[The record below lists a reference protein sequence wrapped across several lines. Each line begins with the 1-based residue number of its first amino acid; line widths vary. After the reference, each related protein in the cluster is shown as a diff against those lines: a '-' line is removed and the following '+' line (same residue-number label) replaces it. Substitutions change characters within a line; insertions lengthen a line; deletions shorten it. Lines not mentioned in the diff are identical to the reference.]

1 MAIDLLKT
9 FFNERSGK
17 TEFIRPFEF
26 KNKTVE
32 KDFLNLMDEAIEFSG
47 ASGKMPERLKVNNI
61 AKKYGIGLS
70 TLESF
75 LSQLR
80 AQGVV
85 AERGASIPIEV
96 VRLFYPEILDKKGNV
111 SKEKWLDIPYAERR
125 LITGKAI
132 VDNVNKALQ
141 KGGLLDVRKTQA
153 NEIKNFLDKFIEFEK
168 KGLGSR
174 LFLGNSPFRWVKTD
188 IAGGS
193 NAVEELYREIAKAR
207 TFKRNLKDSSSFQ
220 FIKEFNDPKY
230 KKAIQTIL
238 NKYLEPTLSSKATSG
253 DYRVKNKPALRAK
266 LINDIFKKDLKDI
279 LKSKEFSKVKDIE
292 EALALVRKKFSDP
305 LIYPNLSSG
314 KGSELFN
321 VSFDPIKYGQS
332 TTGFLKKDKPYNIIS
347 NAFLKTPSGKLAIKE
362 LGEYADNQRAIGRIN
377 VFDPNAR
384 ALIDEKYANY
394 RNAITNPRLSVFF
407 KPLREMGIISEKTSD
422 ELRRTGEAPKRFQT
436 GNVFDRITD
445 FNSISKVVPSSS
457 AAFFSNEVAK
467 AKQEIYQ
474 KKYQAAV
481 AKIADLPKKF
491 QKNPRAYQN
500 AVVNLNKVLSA
511 QLGGLELAGEHRLGI
526 SLLDKKFNP
535 NYVARIVLGS
545 NAFNNMKNQ
554 FIESQVAST
563 FNNPRISPQ
572 ARADVYNNA
581 ANRFVK
587 EFELPTSISRTLP
600 KFDVK
605 KGRLIETQLERNV
618 GRLGIDGLGNLKAT
632 VKNALIEQALV
643 DRKFPG
649 VREGKAADFILQSK
663 RAGIKNA
670 PLVSKILN
678 TIDKEGPGSAKIDK
692 LVNNL
697 VEGEFEKTVNAESMK
712 QFGRRFCKDGCLAV
726 TVDQD
731 PVIARKGLQQTIGK
745 FATGL
750 KTFATSPGVKRF
762 TLAGAAGA
770 GVQAIVKEFRNDDPT
785 SYLSNEDQQKNML
798 VSMAMDPIAP
808 DFERPDILD
817 FQLPAVGAS
826 IAGATAIS
834 APSTIKA
841 SRSRGLGVEQ
851 KGMIRTAGRV
861 LGRGLG
867 VAASPG
873 LLAPLA
879 AMDITSQI
887 AEGDS
892 AADIATDPLNYLYPA
907 FADQTPKLTR
917 GLPSAVR
924 GIASLGMS
932 PGALRVLSRAGILGF
947 GASLGLQGMK
957 LLQDD

>member
-1 MAIDLLKT
+1 
-9 FFNERSGK
+9 
-17 TEFIRPFEF
+17 
-26 KNKTVE
+26 
-32 KDFLNLMDEAIEFSG
+32 
-47 ASGKMPERLKVNNI
+47 
-61 AKKYGIGLS
+61 
-70 TLESF
+70 
-75 LSQLR
+75 
-80 AQGVV
+80 
-85 AERGASIPIEV
+85 
-96 VRLFYPEILDKKGNV
+96 
-111 SKEKWLDIPYAERR
+111 
-125 LITGKAI
+125 
-132 VDNVNKALQ
+132 
-141 KGGLLDVRKTQA
+141 
-153 NEIKNFLDKFIEFEK
+153 
-168 KGLGSR
+168 
-174 LFLGNSPFRWVKTD
+174 
-188 IAGGS
+188 
-193 NAVEELYREIAKAR
+193 
-207 TFKRNLKDSSSFQ
+207 
-220 FIKEFNDPKY
+220 
-230 KKAIQTIL
+230 
-238 NKYLEPTLSSKATSG
+238 
-253 DYRVKNKPALRAK
+253 
-266 LINDIFKKDLKDI
+266 
-279 LKSKEFSKVKDIE
+279 
-292 EALALVRKKFSDP
+292 
-305 LIYPNLSSG
+305 
-314 KGSELFN
+314 
-321 VSFDPIKYGQS
+321 
-332 TTGFLKKDKPYNIIS
+332 
-347 NAFLKTPSGKLAIKE
+347 
-362 LGEYADNQRAIGRIN
+362 
-377 VFDPNAR
+377 
-384 ALIDEKYANY
+384 
-394 RNAITNPRLSVFF
+394 
-407 KPLREMGIISEKTSD
+407 
-422 ELRRTGEAPKRFQT
+422 
-436 GNVFDRITD
+436 
-445 FNSISKVVPSSS
+445 
-457 AAFFSNEVAK
+457 
-467 AKQEIYQ
+467 
-474 KKYQAAV
+474 
-481 AKIADLPKKF
+481 
-491 QKNPRAYQN
+491 
-500 AVVNLNKVLSA
+500 
-511 QLGGLELAGEHRLGI
+511 
-526 SLLDKKFNP
+526 
-535 NYVARIVLGS
+535 
-545 NAFNNMKNQ
+545 MKNQ